1 MSQYPNQAP
10 SVTHQIET
18 VVRRIFPSTSLVVE
32 RVPEGVSTF
41 VYRMTS
47 TDETFYLRVL
57 PEEGASFAPEV
68 AAHTL
73 LRQRQVNVP
82 EVIYFEHCNELLQRS
97 IMVTIAIKGQSLNQ
111 SPALSAEVREAIVAE
126 AGRDLAWINSVP
138 VEGFGWV
145 QRDSPETHCLRG
157 EWSTYRA
164 FALEWWE
171 ADLAYLAKSTLS
183 TAEVAMLECLISQ
196 YDSYLNSEGGYLAH
210 GDFDSTHIY
219 QEGGRYTGIID
230 LGEIRGTDRW
240 YDLGHFHLRDGEQLP
255 FRLKAALVRSYGEI
269 MPLPSDYEQ
278 RIRLTSLLIN
288 VRALARSLQ
297 KRPSNRY
304 TQHQLEVLR
313 EDLAFLL

>member
-1 MSQYPNQAP
+1 MSQYPTQSRP
-10 SVTHQIET
+10 ETRQIET
-18 VVRRIFPSTSLVVE
+18 VVRHIFPSMSFLVE
-32 RVPEGVSTF
+32 RVAEGVSTF
-41 VYRMTS
+41 VYRILCG
-47 TDETFYLRVL
+47 DETFYLRVL
-57 PEEGASFAPEV
+57 PEEDASFAPEV

-73 LRQRQVNVP
+73 LRQRQINVP
-82 EVIYFEHCNELLQRS
+82 EVIYFEQRNELLQRS
-97 IMVTIAIKGQSLNQ
+97 IMMTTAIEGRSLSQ
-111 SPALSAEVREAIVAE
+111 SPALSAGVREAIVAE

-145 QRDSPETHCLRG
+145 QRDSSETRQLQAQ
-157 EWSTYRA
+157 WPTSRA

-183 TAEVAMLECLISQ
+183 RTEVAMLERSISQ
-196 YDSYLNSEGGYLAH
+196 YDPYLDSEGSYLAH

-219 QEGGRYTGIID
+219 QKAGRYTGIID

-240 YDLGHFHLRDGEQLP
+240 YDLGHFHLRDWEQLP
-255 FRLKAALVRSYGEI
+255 CRLEAALVRGYGAI
-269 MPLPSDYEQ
+269 TPLPSDYEQ
-278 RIRLTSLLIN
+278 RIRFTSLLIN

-297 KRPSNRY
+297 KRPANRY